1 MPYGGYGGLEG
12 PNSVARARR
21 RKNDGITKNKKRN
34 ERHLYNII
42 YVIII
47 TFIMVLVFKRV
58 QNAPFC
64 TLQKYPVWMCFGG

>member
-1 MPYGGYGGLEG
+1 MAYGGYGGLEG
-12 PNSVARARR
+12 LPNPAGLNGPA
-21 RKNDGITKNKKRN
+21 NDGITKNKKRN

-47 TFIMVLVFKRV
+47 TFIMFLVFKRV